1 MIDAVRSDAS
11 ASAASP
17 EAGETTLRSR
27 QNGLLAGARILIGEA
42 SMDLTNAARASLIAD
57 GAAAVLVNRSV
68 GAAAQA
74 LAGGRL
80 NFAQIDA
87 QLPGGDA
94 VDLIRRVRFGEL
106 GDNPFLPMLLTT
118 GAVQPAL
125 IDAALAAGVDDVLVK
140 PFSVGAV
147 AKRIRRLAVARKPF
161 VAANGY
167 IGPIRTTMD
176 EAVAAAATFEPPNA
190 LSAAVTGGRTLRL
203 SGTPE
208 FQEAQ
213 QRLLLLRVEVRAR
226 EAAEAMG
233 ELLAAG
239 PESETD
245 ETANARR
252 QTMFRRMASGL
263 RRMLADIP
271 SGNLRAVVARL
282 AALIE
287 MAVGGAPDAR
297 RAGKLV
303 VEIGEVVATVISNR
317 QEGAFE
323 LPADIIEHMDRRFPA
338 LAAA

>member
-1 MIDAVRSDAS
+1 MIDAARSETLQAG
-11 ASAASP
+11 AASP
-17 EAGETTLRSR
+17 ESGEAVRRAR
-27 QNGLLAGARILIGEA
+27 QNGLLAGARVLIGEA
-42 SMDLTNAARASLIAD
+42 SADLTTAARASLIAD
-57 GAAAVLVNRSV
+57 GAAAVAVHRSV
-68 GAAAQA
+68 ETVAQA

-80 NFAQIDA
+80 SYAQIDA

-118 GAVQPAL
+118 VAVQPAL

-167 IGPIRTTMD
+167 IGPIRSTLD
-176 EAVAAAATFEPPNA
+176 EAAGVAVFEPPNA
-190 LSAAVTGGRTLRL
+190 LSAAAAGGRAAKL
-203 SGTPE
+203 SGMPE

-213 QRLLLLRVEVRAR
+213 RRVTLLRVEVRVR
-226 EAAEAMG
+226 EAAQAMAALLRDEATQST
-233 ELLAAG
+233 EAA
-239 PESETD
+239 
-245 ETANARR
+245 ARAGR
-252 QTMFRRMASGL
+252 QGMFRQMANGL

-287 MAVGGAPDAR
+287 MAVGGAADAR
-297 RAGKLV
+297 KAGKLV
-303 VEIGEVVATVISNR
+303 VEIAEAVAAVISNR
-317 QEGAFE
+317 QEAAFE
-323 LPADIIEHMDRRFPA
+323 FPADIIERMDRRFPA